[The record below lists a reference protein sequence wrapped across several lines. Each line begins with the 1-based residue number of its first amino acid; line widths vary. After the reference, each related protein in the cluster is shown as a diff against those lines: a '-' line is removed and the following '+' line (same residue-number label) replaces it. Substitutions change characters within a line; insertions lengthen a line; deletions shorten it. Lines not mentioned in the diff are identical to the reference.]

1 MNQFEKK
8 KEILKLQTVQRF
20 VENAT
25 VEDEKGREKPLA
37 KVVDIV
43 FREASKF
50 GKGKGIGMHCLITSP
65 ADFQD
70 AVDTAIKNMSALYLY
85 CK

>member
-43 FREASKF
+43 FR
-50 GKGKGIGMHCLITSP
+50 
-65 ADFQD
+65 
-70 AVDTAIKNMSALYLY
+70 AVSYTHLTLPTICSV
-85 CK
+85 